1 MIAEIIKD
9 FDIFLIS
16 ESKLDSNFP
25 NEQFKITGFKIFRY
39 DRNRFGG
46 RLLLYVND
54 KIPSKFLDKHSTSTD
69 IELIAVEFHQNKRK
83 WLSLCIY
90 KPPNQND
97 LVFVEAIS
105 AITNEYSAQYEH
117 IVIFGDFN
125 MSVENS
131 HFQNLIQIYDLSPF
145 IKEPTCFQSHNP
157 TCIDNFLTNQKAM
170 FKLSRLF
177 ETDLFDHHEL
187 IFVVMKSG
195 IFRGPP
201 RKKVY
206 RSYKNFDLE
215 HFNIALKSELEKL
228 NNSAYNEFET
238 AFCGVLNKHEP
249 FKVKMLR
256 HNNNSFL
263 TKNLRKAIMYRSKFK
278 NRFNKCRTYENWCN

>member
-16 ESKLDSNFP
+16 ELKLDSTFP
-25 NEQFKITGFKIFRY
+25 NAQFKIIGLIIFRY

-46 RLLLYVND
+46 GLLLYVND
-54 KIPSKFLDKHSTSTD
+54 KMPSKFLDKHSISTG
-69 IELIAVEFHQNKRK
+69 IELIAVEFHQNKRQ
-83 WLSLCIY
+83 WLSLCVY

-97 LVFVEAIS
+97 SVFMEAIS

-131 HFQNLIQIYDLSPF
+131 HFQNLMQIYDLSPL

-157 TCIDNFLTNQKAM
+157 TCIHNFLTNQKAI

-177 ETDLFDHHEL
+177 ETGLSDHHKL
-187 IFVVMKSG
+187 ISVVMKSG
-195 IFRGPP
+195 VFRGPP

-206 RSYKNFDLE
+206 RSYKKFDLE
-215 HFNIALKSELEKL
+215 HFNITLKSELE
-228 NNSAYNEFET
+228 N
-238 AFCGVLNKHEP
+238 
-249 FKVKMLR
+249 
-256 HNNNSFL
+256 
-263 TKNLRKAIMYRSKFK
+263 
-278 NRFNKCRTYENWCN
+278 